1 MTASPSR
8 RPRMPVVGT
17 TARHALGALVVGL
30 STLVAGCGIVD
41 GDGDTWKEELAL
53 ARQLWRDAGLTD
65 YSYRVRQ
72 LCFCGYG
79 GAIIAVEVRGGVV
92 VAATEVDT
100 GEAIPVSQFPWAA
113 PSVEDLFQRIQ
124 EIIEGGP
131 AEFAATY
138 DPLLGYPRSVTADPI
153 ANAIDEEWGVEA
165 SDMEAAPPAS

>member
-1 MTASPSR
+1 MTAMIASRPR
-8 RPRMPVVGT
+8 RPV
-17 TARHALGALVVGL
+17 ARAVARRAFGAFIVSLSALI
-30 STLVAGCGIVD
+30 AGCGIVD
-41 GDGDTWKEELAL
+41 GDGDTWEEELAL

-92 VAATEVDT
+92 VAATDLDT
-100 GEAIPVSQFPWAA
+100 GEAVPLSQFPWAA
-113 PSVEDLFQRIQ
+113 PSVEDLFQRIE

-138 DPLLGYPRSVTADPI
+138 DPLLGYPRSVTSDPI
-153 ANAIDEEWGVEA
+153 ANAIDDEWGVEA
-165 SDMEAAPPAS
+165 SDVEVAPPAS